1 MATAVNGKS
10 ARIAM
15 NPQNQKV
22 ETINKVVANILG
34 RAGCLTCGRIAFLDI
49 HFQGD
54 PGPDLTKEGVISIQ
68 TEGF

>member
-10 ARIAM
+10 ARVSL
-15 NPQNQKV
+15 NPQHQNID
-22 ETINKVVANILG
+22 TLNKIVANILG
-34 RAGCLTCGRIAFLDI
+34 RVGCGTCGRIAFLDL

>member
-1 MATAVNGKS
+1 MATATNGKS
-10 ARIAM
+10 ARISM
-15 NPQNQKV
+15 NPQNQKI
-22 ETINKVVANILG
+22 ETVNKVVASILG

-54 PGPDLTKEGVISIQ
+54 PGPDLVKEGVISIQ